1 LYKQREVLPATFL
14 TLGVSLDLHGYYIH
28 KISFISCNFKRF
40 LMFFAVFN
48 DSHVVLPGN
57 PFCSFQDFICAYSK
71 LNTILSAWAF
81 SLIFSWSC
89 APMLLDYNFFKI
101 WNICHSFL
109 LLSRQRKWRN
119 SIPRISPVHF
129 WFINSQQG
137 PLWQP
142 ETRMFPLF
150 HFVYWVIE
158 EYLNVL
164 ILKI

>member
-1 LYKQREVLPATFL
+1 
-14 TLGVSLDLHGYYIH
+14 
-28 KISFISCNFKRF
+28 
-40 LMFFAVFN
+40 MFFAVFN

-109 LLSRQRKWRN
+109 LMSRQRKWRN
-119 SIPRISPVHF
+119 SIPRISLVHF
-129 WFINSQQG
+129 WSINSQQMPTLTARDTNVSLISLCILG
-137 PLWQP
+137 YRRILECFDP
-142 ETRMFPLF
+142 ENLDSSKQ
-150 HFVYWVIE
+150 
-158 EYLNVL
+158 L
-164 ILKI
+164 I